1 MTPNVPGACLGGHL
15 VAPNFSLPTNL
26 ILCSLIAARG
36 MPTWAST
43 VLVDVQQSTNLYLL
57 SFFSVLFD

>member
-1 MTPNVPGACLGGHL
+1 MVYNVPGACLGGHL

-26 ILCSLIAARG
+26 ILYSLIAARG

-43 VLVDVQQSTNLYLL
+43 VLVAVQQSTNFYFL
-57 SFFSVLFD
+57 SFSSVFFD